1 MSLEPVRTDAPLV
14 NAPFNP
20 RIDLGPARA
29 WAGDLALVGAITTV
43 ALGLV
48 TPIGVKV
55 ALVTAA
61 LAALG
66 GGLLGAVVPWLLSFR
81 VRRKPWL
88 VLALAAAGLG
98 ACWGGAAG
106 LVASEL
112 TGHHG
117 FRASAS
123 AATALALQLGWLW
136 LPLTIGRARG
146 GDVHGWVAF
155 AGVLAPLV
163 AWVAYQ
169 HVTW

>member
-1 MSLEPVRTDAPLV
+1 MPLDPARTDVPALG
-14 NAPFNP
+14 
-20 RIDLGPARA
+20 LGPARA
-29 WAGDLALVGAITTV
+29 WAADLALTGALTTL

-48 TPIGVKV
+48 TPIGVRL

-61 LAALG
+61 LAAAG
-66 GGLLGAVVPWLLSFR
+66 GGLLGGAAPRLLGAR

-88 VLALAAAGLG
+88 VLAAAAAGLG

-106 LVASEL
+106 YLAAEV
-112 TGHHG
+112 TGQQA
-117 FRASAS
+117 FRVTAA

-136 LPLTIGRARG
+136 LPLSVGRARG
-146 GDVHGWVAF
+146 RDVHGWVVF

-163 AWVAYQ
+163 AWGAYL